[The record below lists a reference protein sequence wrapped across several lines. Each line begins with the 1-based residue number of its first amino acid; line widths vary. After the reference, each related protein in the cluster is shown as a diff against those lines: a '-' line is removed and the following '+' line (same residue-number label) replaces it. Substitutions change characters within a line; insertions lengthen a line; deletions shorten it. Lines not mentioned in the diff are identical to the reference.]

1 MNKRLIAF
9 GCSNTKGDG
18 LPDTYDKV
26 RKNTPRDAKASIY
39 AWPKLLADKLEYECL
54 NLAVSGSSNKHICD
68 IALNTQFKESDTV
81 VFMWTYFSRSCFFQ
95 DDGSVKRIMVQDIPN
110 RNIPFSDREWTK
122 SYYKTFYT
130 AQDAIKD
137 AYFRANFAKLY
148 LDSIGIKNYHTT
160 CHEQHDIK
168 MVKAPL
174 WNNVELLD
182 IGFTLPRI
190 DIALDNEHPG
200 LNSHKMYSNNL
211 YNIIKEKEADD
222 I

>member
-1 MNKRLIAF
+1 MSRLVAF

-18 LPDTYDKV
+18 LPDVYDIDKGL
-26 RKNTPRDAKASIY
+26 TPYNGLPSIH

-54 NLAVSGSSNKHICD
+54 NLAVAGCSNKHICD
-68 IALNTQFKESDTV
+68 ILLNTPFKKTDTV

-95 DDGSVKRIMVQDIPN
+95 DDGSVKRIMVQDISCLGMPTDHRRWN
-110 RNIPFSDREWTK
+110 K

-130 AQDAIKD
+130 DQDAIKD

-168 MVKAPL
+168 KVKAPL

-190 DIALDNEHPG
+190 DIALDNDHPG
-200 LNSHKMYSNNL
+200 LNSHKMFYNNL